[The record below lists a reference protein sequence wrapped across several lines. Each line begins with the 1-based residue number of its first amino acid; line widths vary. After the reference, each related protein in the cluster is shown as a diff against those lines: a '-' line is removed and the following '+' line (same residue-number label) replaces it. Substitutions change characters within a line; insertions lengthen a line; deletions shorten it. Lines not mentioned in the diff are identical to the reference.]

1 MNIIDLENISSFLSL
16 AKIDDNL
23 KSNSFH
29 ILKMDSFADTQ
40 LQNTPTFSQNF
51 FQITFSIGFTVN
63 CKVDDTLYNHSNDF
77 ISFGMPNQVFTL
89 DIKKLDPKSNG
100 YIILFEQHFL
110 KILND
115 TFKQNQI
122 EQLFRV
128 SSEQVI
134 YLNSI
139 EREKFKKHFDNI
151 YREFDKCSMGCDIII
166 QSYLLILLQETARL
180 SFPKSKNKSL
190 LQSREQQILQDFKV
204 LLEQNE
210 SQIKNPSY
218 YSDKLN
224 LSTVYLNEVVKKL
237 TRKSVSRTIKMKSL
251 LKAKTYLLQTNL
263 TVSEVAF
270 NLGFE
275 DASNFTRFFKKETGI
290 TPSKFKSTD

>member
-1 MNIIDLENISSFLSL
+1 
-16 AKIDDNL
+16 
-23 KSNSFH
+23 
-29 ILKMDSFADTQ
+29 MDSFSDTQ
-40 LQNTPTFSQNF
+40 LQNLPTFSQDF
-51 FQITFSIGFTVN
+51 FQITFSIGYTVN
-63 CKVDDTLYNHSNDF
+63 CTVDDTLYNHSNDF

-89 DIKKLDPKSNG
+89 DIKKLHPNSNG
-100 YIILFEQHFL
+100 YIILFEKHFL
-110 KILND
+110 NILND

-134 YLNSI
+134 NLNAI
-139 EREKFKKHFDNI
+139 EREKFRKHFDNI

-180 SFPKSKNKSL
+180 SFPESKNKPL

-204 LLEQNE
+204 LLEQDGN
-210 SQIKNPSY
+210 KNKSPYY

-224 LSTVYLNEVVKKL
+224 ISTVYLNEVVKKL

-263 TVSEVAF
+263 TVSEIAF
-270 NLGFE
+270 KLGFE

-290 TPSKFKSTD
+290 TPSKFKTTD